1 MATPMSNSNRGKKRK
16 VSLKEAVRMIVDSDN
31 ESEDVVASDVYD
43 SNELETEDEWTDD
56 DAVAD
61 EPEPMLSTSRLR
73 KRTHI
78 RTDTPPDSWTG
89 DTSLY
94 SASSASFKP
103 ADKVGPRN
111 IPDSITEHSK
121 SSDFFSLLWTDDVWN
136 ILVTVPRNPGLGCFL
151 TRKPGFKG
159 LKLLT

>member
-61 EPEPMLSTSRLR
+61 EP
-73 KRTHI
+73 
-78 RTDTPPDSWTG
+78 
-89 DTSLY
+89 
-94 SASSASFKP
+94 
-103 ADKVGPRN
+103 VN
-111 IPDSITEHSK
+111 
-121 SSDFFSLLWTDDVWN
+121 
-136 ILVTVPRNPGLGCFL
+136 
-151 TRKPGFKG
+151 
-159 LKLLT
+159 